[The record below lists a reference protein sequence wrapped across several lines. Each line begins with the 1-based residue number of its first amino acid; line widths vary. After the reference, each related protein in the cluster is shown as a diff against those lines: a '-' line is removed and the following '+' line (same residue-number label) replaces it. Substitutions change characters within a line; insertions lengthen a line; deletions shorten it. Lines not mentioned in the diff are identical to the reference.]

1 MTDRPTAVPV
11 RPGERSTT
19 AFRVTFALGLF
30 IAVAIVKP
38 WGEPTPRTSGDSGV
52 LPGPTSG
59 SSGGGIAGLPEPS
72 VEAAEAATS
81 CLSSDS
87 EQLVVVERW
96 PGNEIRSWIAVDD
109 VAASGPLDPAMTST
123 DVFAAH
129 AIGIGVC
136 APTDEATRSAVPG
149 ESARG
154 GGHAAVIVDVQSIS
168 NPAASAAPVDLGAP
182 VELPLLGTGPDA
194 VRLYRLLV
202 PASADGG
209 AAASADGGAA
219 GSADGGAAASATRA
233 GSATSST
240 SPTSPATGLPS
251 DAPGQRS
258 WSLGAYAIAFQF
270 PFDLPG
276 TRHWLRFA
284 LVRGGGGG

>member
-30 IAVAIVKP
+30 IAVAIIKP
-38 WGEPTPRTSGDSGV
+38 WGEPTPRASGDSGV
-52 LPGPTSG
+52 LPGPTGGASG
-59 SSGGGIAGLPEPS
+59 AGIADLVEPS

-96 PGNEIRSWIAVDD
+96 PGNEIRSWIAVDE
-109 VAASGPLDPAMTST
+109 VAASGPLDPSMTST

-136 APTDEATRSAVPG
+136 APTDEATRSPVPG
-149 ESARG
+149 ASDRA

-168 NPAASAAPVDLGAP
+168 NPAASAAPLDLGAP

-194 VRLYRLLV
+194 VRLYRLAV
-202 PASADGG
+202 PASADG
-209 AAASADGGAA
+209 
-219 GSADGGAAASATRA
+219 AAASATLA
-233 GSATSST
+233 GSAAPSAAPPSLA
-240 SPTSPATGLPS
+240 SGLAS
-251 DAPGQRS
+251 NSPGQGS
-258 WSLGAYAIAFQF
+258 WALGAYAIAFQF
-270 PFDLPG
+270 PFDQPG

-284 LVRGGGGG
+284 LVRGGGSG